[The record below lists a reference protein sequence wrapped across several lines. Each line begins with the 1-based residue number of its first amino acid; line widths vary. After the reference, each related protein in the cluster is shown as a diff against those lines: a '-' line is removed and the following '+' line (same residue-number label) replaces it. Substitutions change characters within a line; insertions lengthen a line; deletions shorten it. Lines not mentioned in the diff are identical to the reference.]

1 MDTRTELPAIRK
13 RRYDLVIR
21 RQHVKLPAVEAL
33 LDGLNRAALRRKLEI
48 LAGYDTSRTGEVGS
62 AGVKPYV
69 KIQVQYYLGV
79 SLRGWTHP

>member
-33 LDGLNRAALRRKLEI
+33 LDGLNRAAPRHKLEI
-48 LAGYDTSRTGEVGS
+48 LAGYDATRAGEVR
-62 AGVKPYV
+62 
-69 KIQVQYYLGV
+69 L
-79 SLRGWTHP
+79 T